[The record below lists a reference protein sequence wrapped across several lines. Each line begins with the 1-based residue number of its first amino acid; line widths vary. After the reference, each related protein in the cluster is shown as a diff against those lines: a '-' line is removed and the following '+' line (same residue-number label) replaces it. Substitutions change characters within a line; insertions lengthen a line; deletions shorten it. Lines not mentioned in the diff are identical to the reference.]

1 MLGTMGREVPNGSLY
16 FVTDCIKSVNWGIAT
31 FYAPSTA
38 YDDLHLV
45 FDETSCRWE
54 FRGKVE
60 AREGPRPMDVIVADG
75 EEPNQCVFLRGYKI
89 MLQQH
94 IWDKLWNAVAVESQG
109 GESSSPSI
117 RDSQSH
123 GTSGGR
129 TDLSHQRSSDGGNT
143 MHMDPTSRITT
154 YQASQLTTH
163 TPESWPGQVMLEAFC
178 SAAAPV
184 HPSDLINIML
194 LHLKPEAIVSLVHDS
209 EWCDHLPDDF
219 MADPI
224 NPNVD
229 GLLENIK
236 RARKVMVD
244 EHGSVVLDNPEED
257 PEAQSLENLKPT
269 TEEDYL
275 RCRILIVGRSGVGK
289 SSLINAIFKASLA
302 NVEHDRAG
310 AANINKGITSPYN
323 KHLIL
328 HDSQGYEPGDK
339 EKFNILENF
348 ITEQTKKQSP
358 TERLHA
364 IWLCIPA
371 SYSGGRVFE
380 TGEENIFKLN
390 RNKVPIVVVITKFD
404 RYIAGLSKRGKL
416 KGPNISQAAEQMFE
430 QTFGHKFMKGGV
442 SQDRPIPYA
451 LVSKSRSDTLQ
462 RLVQVT
468 MEHIG
473 AESSSLTSGLPG
485 SDENQSGSAQIALAT
500 AQRVDMAGK
509 IEASIKVGKGK
520 YWRAIASS
528 MVFLNVSLENCL
540 YAIHKDIITI
550 WNFRDLQEFL
560 LSDSFRRRVTVIVED
575 LKDTN
580 TMQSNVTVESALAGR
595 SKLWTNAVH
604 KNGPEHIRCFMGYV
618 VDLTLILQA
627 MFQVSLQDQYEGTV
641 TVDHVDEILYEFHSS
656 EKKKIIHNAIRTFAQ
671 HSRAKDDVV
680 EKIQLLLK
688 ENQMTKA
695 DTQLNK
701 NRPPLLSLLTIL
713 RFELTANGLVV
724 NQIILG
730 LVCELSKLPD
740 FLSVVPG
747 MDPLD
752 VELLLDFIL
761 YLLQKDHLSTCGV
774 PDANQKARR
783 LMAKLISEANV
794 IPHSLYITNVSF
806 DAEHGH
812 IGIGGHGRVLKGK
825 YKEEVVA
832 LKMLDNVN
840 KGQSVNF
847 AMKL

>member
-1 MLGTMGREVPNGSLY
+1 MELSPGS
-16 FVTDCIKSVNWGIAT
+16 
-31 FYAPSTA
+31 
-38 YDDLHLV
+38 
-45 FDETSCRWE
+45 
-54 FRGKVE
+54 
-60 AREGPRPMDVIVADG
+60 
-75 EEPNQCVFLRGYKI
+75 
-89 MLQQH
+89 
-94 IWDKLWNAVAVESQG
+94 
-109 GESSSPSI
+109 
-117 RDSQSH
+117 
-123 GTSGGR
+123 
-129 TDLSHQRSSDGGNT
+129 
-143 MHMDPTSRITT
+143 
-154 YQASQLTTH
+154 
-163 TPESWPGQVMLEAFC
+163 
-178 SAAAPV
+178 
-184 HPSDLINIML
+184 
-194 LHLKPEAIVSLVHDS
+194 VSLVA
-209 EWCDHLPDDF
+209 P
-219 MADPI
+219 
-224 NPNVD
+224 V
-229 GLLENIK
+229 
-236 RARKVMVD
+236 
-244 EHGSVVLDNPEED
+244 
-257 PEAQSLENLKPT
+257 LENLKPT
-269 TEEDYL
+269 TEEDYP
-275 RCRILIVGRSGVGK
+275 RFRILIVGRSGVGK

-404 RYIAGLSKRGKL
+404 LYIAGLSKRGKL

-430 QTFGHKFMKGGV
+430 QTFGHKFKKGGV

-509 IEASIKVGKGK
+509 IEASIKVGKRK

-550 WNFRDLQEFL
+550 WNFRDLHEFL
-560 LSDSFRRRVTVIVED
+560 LSDGFRRRVMVIVED

-580 TMQSNVTVESALAGR
+580 TMQSKVTVASALAGL
-595 SKLWTNAVH
+595 SKLWTNAVY
-604 KNGPEHIRCFMGYV
+604 KNGPEHIRCLMGYV

-656 EKKKIIHNAIRTFAQ
+656 EKKKNIHHAIRTFAQ

-730 LVCELSKLPD
+730 LVCELLKLPD
-740 FLSVVPG
+740 FRSIVPG

-761 YLLQKDHLSTCGV
+761 YLLQNDHLLTCGV
-774 PDANQKARR
+774 PDANRKARR

-794 IPHSLYITNVSF
+794 IPQSLYITNVSF
-806 DAEHGH
+806 DADHSP
-812 IGIGGHGRVLKGK
+812 IGIGGHGRVLKGI
-825 YKEEVVA
+825 YEGRVVA
-832 LKMLDNVN
+832 LKMLDNFN
-840 KGQSVNF
+840 KQTDLFQELCKEALVWRSLRHDFILPLLGIFKEQKLQFLVSPLMPNGTLMDWRRNIKLPSSAELAEIHRLILEVAEGVQYLHLEGIVHGDIKGDNVLLDSQLHCKIVDFGLTRHSDATATGTLAYTPHYAAPELFGKCSECSKPQCNGCRGKPEVQKKTTGTDVYAFGCLYYAIFFSSVPYEGELPFRIGWLVTTGERPQRLEKPKMQESLWNLINDCWKFHAADRPPMHRIVEMVQSF
-847 AMKL
+847 ITPA